1 MARNEQL
8 IRHHKILQ
16 VLEGL
21 RFGATLA
28 ELRQTIVDEL
38 GLSSLHERTV
48 RRDIEALQHAGFD
61 IHATDSPR
69 GRIWQAGDGVRQG
82 FKVNASATE
91 LISLSLARELLM
103 PLQGTPF
110 WQGIESFWSKLLDE
124 IPSSISNHY
133 ERHRDT
139 LFVLGTTPKD
149 YTEKLGILKTL
160 QRGIQEHRH
169 VEIVYQA
176 PGKDAENRK
185 LEPYATIVYISSIYI
200 IAADA
205 ELPES
210 ASRVRHWKID
220 RVERAVALDSW
231 FTLPEDLDLERE
243 MQGQATLFAG
253 NKKESYT
260 ILLTD
265 PAAQRLREDP
275 WYPDQHLEQGPDDAW
290 TLRVDASHPLEILPR
305 LLSLGSEAQL
315 LEPKSAR
322 DQMRDIVA
330 LLHDTYDDG

>member
-1 MARNEQL
+1 M
-8 IRHHKILQ
+8 
-16 VLEGL
+16 
-21 RFGATLA
+21 
-28 ELRQTIVDEL
+28 
-38 GLSSLHERTV
+38 
-48 RRDIEALQHAGFD
+48 
-61 IHATDSPR
+61 
-69 GRIWQAGDGVRQG
+69 
-82 FKVNASATE
+82 
-91 LISLSLARELLM
+91 
-103 PLQGTPF
+103 
-110 WQGIESFWSKLLDE
+110 
-124 IPSSISNHY
+124 
-133 ERHRDT
+133 
-139 LFVLGTTPKD
+139 
-149 YTEKLGILKTL
+149 
-160 QRGIQEHRH
+160 
-169 VEIVYQA
+169 
-176 PGKDAENRK
+176 
-185 LEPYATIVYISSIYI
+185 
-200 IAADA
+200 
-205 ELPES
+205 
-210 ASRVRHWKID
+210 RHWKID

-330 LLHDTYDDG
+330 LLHDTYGDE

>member
-21 RFGATLA
+21 RYGATLG
-28 ELRQTIVDEL
+28 ELRQTIVEEM
-38 GLSSLHERTV
+38 GLSSLHQRTI
-48 RRDIEALQHAGFD
+48 RRDIEALQLAGFD
-61 IHATDSPR
+61 IHAADSPR
-69 GRIWQAGDGVRQG
+69 GRVWKAGESVRQG
-82 FKVNASATE
+82 FKVSASATE
-91 LISLSLARELLM
+91 LISLSVARELLM

-124 IPSSISNHY
+124 VPPSIANHY

-149 YTEKLGILKTL
+149 YAEKLGVLKTL
-160 QRGIQEHRH
+160 QRGIHEHRH

-176 PGKDAENRK
+176 PGKEAETRM
-185 LEPYATIVYISSIYI
+185 LEPYATIVYVSSIYI

-205 ELPES
+205 ELPPGR
-210 ASRVRHWKID
+210 SRVRHWKLD

-231 FTLPEDLDLERE
+231 FTLPQDLDLERD
-243 MQGQATLFAG
+243 MGGYATLFAG
-253 NKKESYT
+253 DQKESYT
-260 ILLTD
+260 ILLTG

-275 WYPDQHLEQGPDDAW
+275 WHPDQQLEEGPDDGW
-290 TLRVDASHPLEILPR
+290 TLRVDASHPLDILPR
-305 LLSLGSEAQL
+305 LLSLGSDAQL
-315 LEPKSAR
+315 VEPASAR
-322 DQMRDIVA
+322 DRMREVIA
-330 LLHDTYDDG
+330 ILHEAYGE